1 MTKNYKLTMTH
12 EFYIKT
18 NDIEE
23 VVRNYQFPDFSDCES
38 IIGEAQYLMGGNTW
52 AEITETELELI

>member
-1 MTKNYKLTMTH
+1 MSSVYFLSKTFITH
-12 EFYIKT
+12 
-18 NDIEE
+18 
-23 VVRNYQFPDFSDCES
+23 QFPDFSDCES